1 MAKRPLTRSQLWF
14 MLLGGLALLSWMW
27 WNHARRTE
35 EFERASAR
43 IRASMP
49 GTEGGEGTAQIRQE
63 VPLVPVTLERMV
75 KEGARFRW
83 FWIRAGDTAWDF
95 AYPDEGVDDEAFAG
109 WEATMEPVWEE
120 IRRKLGA
127 LREEF
132 REPSRVK
139 GEIRTPPASAGTVPL
154 GLTLRVLDLFLQAGY
169 QDVVFEG
176 APAPASEAAPAGSAV
191 ETDDR

>member
-1 MAKRPLTRSQLWF
+1 MAKRPLTRTQLWL
-14 MLLGGLALLSWMW
+14 MLFGGLILLSWMW

-35 EFERASAR
+35 EFERATARIQASMPQTAGVEGTAR
-43 IRASMP
+43 IRD
-49 GTEGGEGTAQIRQE
+49 E

-95 AYPDEGVDDEAFAG
+95 AYPDEGVDDETFAG
-109 WEATMEPVWEE
+109 WEAAMDPVWEE
-120 IRRKLGA
+120 VRRELGA

-139 GEIRTPPASAGTVPL
+139 GEIRVPPASAGRVPP
-154 GLTLRVLDLFLQAGY
+154 GLTIRVLDLFLQAGY

-176 APAPASEAAPAGSAV
+176 APGPAPEAAPEGSAV
-191 ETDDR
+191 EADDR